1 MNNDIKKIIKNKDK
15 DELRKKII
23 RANYAKAQA
32 KKTPANLKNVRP
44 INNKESEQ
52 AEPIIKKSI
61 TKDTKKKSKPQP
73 KLNDVIKDERKINKP
88 KPKAEEPKKLE
99 VAKKQMDRRA
109 FLDDKATIKTL
120 LEFNKIFKDLGFKA
134 DLDIMDDSDDDKHGK
149 HKKHDES
156 DSDYE

>member
-44 INNKESEQ
+44 INNNETEQ
-52 AEPIIKKSI
+52 TEPIIKKSI
-61 TKDTKKKSKPQP
+61 TKDTKKKTKPQP
-73 KLNDVIKDERKINKP
+73 KLNDAIKDERKINKA
-88 KPKAEEPKKLE
+88 KPKAEEPKKFE
-99 VAKKQMDRRA
+99 VAKKQMDRLA

-120 LEFNKIFKDLGFKA
+120 MELGSLFKDVGFKSPG
-134 DLDIMDDSDDDKHGK
+134 D
-149 HKKHDES
+149 S
-156 DSDYE
+156 DSDSDKDEE

>member
-44 INNKESEQ
+44 INNNETEQ
-52 AEPIIKKSI
+52 TEPIIKKSI
-61 TKDTKKKSKPQP
+61 TKDKKKKTKPQP
-73 KLNDVIKDERKINKP
+73 KLNDAIKDERKINKA
-88 KPKAEEPKKLE
+88 KPKAEEPKKFE
-99 VAKKQMDRRA
+99 VAKKQMDRLA

-120 LEFNKIFKDLGFKA
+120 MELGSLFKDVGFKSPG
-134 DLDIMDDSDDDKHGK
+134 D
-149 HKKHDES
+149 S
-156 DSDYE
+156 DSDSDSDKEEE